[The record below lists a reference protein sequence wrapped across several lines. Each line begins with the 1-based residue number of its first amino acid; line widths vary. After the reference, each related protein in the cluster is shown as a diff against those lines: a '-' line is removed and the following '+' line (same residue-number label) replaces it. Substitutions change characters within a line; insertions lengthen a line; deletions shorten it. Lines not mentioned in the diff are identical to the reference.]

1 MNRDPAAVRDRWR
14 GASGA
19 VPARRRGVAALS
31 LLAAGSMGVVASY
44 QLGLIRRLPDP
55 PLAGFDSAK
64 VAGSAEAYALLGM
77 PDAVLG
83 LGSYA
88 ATLGLAA
95 LGGGDRSPARP
106 WLPLALAAKVS
117 LDATLAGRKALGQW
131 PRHRALCSWCLVAAG
146 ASLASVPLVLPDAIE
161 ALRRRET
168 CPGRWPADDRRSRRV
183 AARSGRT
190 EGETWIGLWMN

>member
-1 MNRDPAAVRDRWR
+1 MNRDPAFVRDRWR
-14 GASGA
+14 TSSDP
-19 VPARRRGVAALS
+19 VLARRRGVAALS

-55 PLAGFDSAK
+55 PLPGFDSAR
-64 VAGSAEAYALLGM
+64 VAGSAEAYSTLGM

-95 LGGGDRSPARP
+95 LGGGDRSPVRP
-106 WLPLALAAKVS
+106 WLPLALAAKVA

-146 ASLASVPLVLPDAIE
+146 ASLASVPLVVPDAVE
-161 ALRRRET
+161 VLRRR
-168 CPGRWPADDRRSRRV
+168 GV
-183 AARSGRT
+183 LSGPLA
-190 EGETWIGLWMN
+190 GG